1 MKLVLFLLFLRMAT
15 EELLWML
22 WKISKC
28 LRCISN
34 LGKKYLE
41 IPYDKECVSL
51 QREFYAVVTSYLREE
66 DGEFGLWLMS
76 ESKFLQLR
84 METESVKL
92 AQKEKVKQGTNE
104 CSFSAKLRCWEQN

>member
-1 MKLVLFLLFLRMAT
+1 
-15 EELLWML
+15 ML

-28 LRCISN
+28 LRYISN
-34 LGKKYLE
+34 LGKKYVE
-41 IPYDKECVSL
+41 IPYDKEGVSL

-84 METESVKL
+84 METGRRVLNLHRKKEWNREKMSVRL
-92 AQKEKVKQGTNE
+92 V
-104 CSFSAKLRCWEQN
+104 QN